1 MSDSNSN
8 NNSKNDGVRNH
19 INDLR
24 NEVERLRQLF
34 KNISDGKKQD
44 ENPQNSGMAFFS
56 LDPQDTQFVSGTPTE
71 FPGEAKENTN
81 PFGNHMGKKNLS
93 PDLAE
98 FFLTAGLLLHDALY
112 MPFANRRGR
121 LTDFFSWVE
130 KASDRMG
137 AADFNNDEREQFADW
152 CRSVGKTLVEAQN
165 KHGLWLTDDEEDLVL
180 AMTNGDLWNDS
191 EDGSENGGF
200 SDL

>member
-1 MSDSNSN
+1 MPDNNS
-8 NNSKNDGVRNH
+8 NNSKNDGIRNH

-24 NEVERLRQLF
+24 NEVERLRQMF
-34 KNISDGKKQD
+34 KNISEGKKQQD
-44 ENPQNSGMAFFS
+44 IPQDNGMAFFS
-56 LDPQDTQFVSGTPTE
+56 LDPQDTQFVSSIPTE

-81 PFGNHMGKKNLS
+81 PFGNHTDKKHLS

-112 MPFANRRGR
+112 MPFSNRRGR

-137 AADFNNDEREQFADW
+137 ASDFNDEERKCFSEW
-152 CRSVGKTLVEAQN
+152 CQSVGKTLVEAQN

-180 AMTNGDLWNDS
+180 AMTNGDLWSDES
-191 EDGSENGGF
+191 DNGGF